1 LTDTY
6 LQRPPRLKA
15 DGTGY
20 DWREFDRYLQKTS
33 ALLGEPTGNPTNI
46 PQQITNV
53 NTITAQVLSDIQA
66 LQVPASG
73 NDIDTGTNDTNYVTA
88 KALKDS
94 KNVPDVIPGTVGNVI
109 TSDGTKWISSAGGG
123 GSISFATAA
132 VLGTL

>member
-33 ALLGEPTGNPTNI
+33 ALLGEPNGNPTNI
-46 PQQITNV
+46 PQQITTV
-53 NTITAQVLSDIQA
+53 NTSTAQILSDIQA

-73 NDIDTGTNDTNYVTA
+73 NDIDTGTNDINYVTA

-94 KNVPDVIPGTVGNVI
+94 KNVPDVIPGTTGNVM
-109 TSDGTKWISSAGGG
+109 TSDGTKWTSSSSSASGV
-123 GSISFATAA
+123 SFVTAA